1 MVLLLY
7 SLLMYL
13 AGVFTVLHFTC
24 PKGVLAE
31 IKATLSHL
39 VRNKLGLQ
47 LSWSEQGTH
56 NALVQGSNPCGPR
69 PNSHLQQLHMAYIT
83 LKEYFERRRK
93 EVSELASDDHWMALT
108 EPDGNFYNP
117 SPTPWYLVSE
127 SNRVV
132 RVTEQP
138 LTRRAWAFAI
148 THRDREH
155 RYENSYILETWFWVS
170 IGACQNFLAK
180 FC

>member
-56 NALVQGSNPCGPR
+56 NALVLGSSPSGPR
-69 PNSHLQQLHMAYIT
+69 LSSHLQQLHMAYIT

-93 EVSELASDDHWMALT
+93 EVSELASDDHWMVLT
-108 EPDGNFYNP
+108 EPDHHFYNP
-117 SPTPWYLVSE
+117 SPMPWYAHSQTCAVD
-127 SNRVV
+127 
-132 RVTEQP
+132 RVTHPGAESTQWGNAH
-138 LTRRAWAFAI
+138 TGRYI
-148 THRDREH
+148 EH
-155 RYENSYILETWFWVS
+155 R
-170 IGACQNFLAK
+170 
-180 FC
+180 